1 MVKPYLSVVI
11 PAFNEELRIIQTLD
25 YSLNYLKNQNYPFEI
40 IVVNDGSTDKTKDV
54 VQNFIN
60 NNSNYNLKI
69 IGYDKNRGKGYAV
82 NYGMTRALGKIVL
95 FMDADNSTKI
105 NEVEKAFKKID
116 EGFDIVIA
124 SRKLKES
131 KIIVYQ
137 SLMRRILGNIFPIL
151 VKILFNLN
159 LTDTQAGFKVF
170 KKETLIIFQEQ
181 KIFDFA
187 FDVELLVIAK
197 KHNFKIAEIPIVWE
211 NHKLSKVKFSSTFKM
226 FFSLLKIK
234 FNNLNSSK

>member
-11 PAFNEELRIIQTLD
+11 PAFNEELRILQTLD

-40 IVVNDGSTDKTKDV
+40 IVVNDGSTDKTKEV

-82 NYGMTRALGKIVL
+82 NYGMTRALGEIVL

-131 KIIVYQ
+131 KIVVYQ
-137 SLMRRILGNIFPIL
+137 SLIRRILGNIFPIL

-211 NHKLSKVKFSSTFKM
+211 NQKFSKVKFSSAFKM
-226 FFSLLKIK
+226 FFSLLKIR
-234 FNNLNSSK
+234 FNNLS

>member
-40 IVVNDGSTDKTKDV
+40 IVVNDGSTDKTKEV

-82 NYGMTRALGKIVL
+82 NYGMTRALGEIVL

-211 NHKLSKVKFSSTFKM
+211 NQKFSKVKFKSAFKM

-234 FNNLNSSK
+234 FNNLS

>member
-1 MVKPYLSVVI
+1 MHKISVI
-11 PAFNEELRIIQTLD
+11 LPTYNGATRGEGK
-25 YSLNYLKNQNYPFEI
+25 YLKQAIESVLSQTYENFEL
-40 IVVNDGSTDKTKDV
+40 IVVNDGSIDKTKEV

-82 NYGMTRALGKIVL
+82 NYGMTRALGEIVL

-211 NHKLSKVKFSSTFKM
+211 NHKLSKVKFSSAFKM

-234 FNNLNSSK
+234 FNNLNSLK

>member
-1 MVKPYLSVVI
+1 MAKTYLSVVI
-11 PAFNEELRIIQTLD
+11 PAFIEELRILQTLD
-25 YSLNYLKNQNYPFEI
+25 YSLNYLKNQNYSFEI
-40 IVVNDGSTDKTKDV
+40 IVVDDGSIDKTKEV

-60 NNSNYNLKI
+60 QNSGYDLKLT
-69 IGYDKNRGKGYAV
+69 GYDKNRGKGYAV
-82 NYGMTRALGKIVL
+82 NYGVLQASGEVVL

-105 NEVEKAFKKID
+105 NEIEKAFKKID
-116 EGFDIVIA
+116 EGYEIVIA

-131 KIIVYQ
+131 KIVVPQ
-137 SLMRRILGNIFPIL
+137 SFLRRVLGNIFPIL

-170 KKETLIIFQEQ
+170 KKETLIIFKEQ

-187 FDVELLVIAK
+187 FDVELLVKAK
-197 KHNFKIAEIPIVWE
+197 KHNFKIAEIPVTWE
-211 NHKLSKVKFSSTFKM
+211 NHKLSKVKPKSAFKM

-234 FNNLNSSK
+234 FNKNS

>member
-1 MVKPYLSVVI
+1 MAKPYLSVVI
-11 PAFNEELRIIQTLD
+11 PAFNEESRILQTLN
-25 YSLNYLKNQNYPFEI
+25 YSLNYLKNQDYPFEI
-40 IVVNDGSTDKTKDV
+40 IVVNDGSLDKTKDV
-54 VQNFIN
+54 VSNFIN
-60 NNSNYNLKI
+60 RNPDFDLKI

-82 NYGMTRALGKIVL
+82 NYGMLQASGEVAL

-105 NEVEKAFKKID
+105 NEIEKAFKKIA
-116 EGFDIVIA
+116 EGYEIVIA

-137 SLMRRILGNIFPIL
+137 SFIRRILGNIFPIL

-187 FDVELLVIAK
+187 FDVELLVRAK
-197 KHNFKIAEIPIVWE
+197 KHNFKIAEIPVTWE
-211 NHKLSKVKFSSTFKM
+211 NHKLSKVKPGSAFKM
-226 FFSLLKIK
+226 LVSLFKIK
-234 FNNLNSSK
+234 FNKNS

>member
-40 IVVNDGSTDKTKDV
+40 IVVNDGSTDKTKEV

-82 NYGMTRALGKIVL
+82 NYGMTRALGEIVL

-211 NHKLSKVKFSSTFKM
+211 NQKFSKVKFSSTFKM

-234 FNNLNSSK
+234 FNNLNSLK